1 MSAVV
6 DVVSYF
12 RLNPYVVHV
21 KGAKR
26 SALYDLHR
34 KRIFPI
40 PQSASYVI
48 DLCQADGDIQTAL
61 QPIQSEDD
69 RAVAESYLQDFARL
83 GFGEI
88 SGHPTTHARPFRVDP
103 RDTSRR
109 KLSVLGIEL
118 HPRDGQVHAIG
129 PAAWKDILRVA
140 RTEGP
145 AAQLNIFLG
154 KAGCNPEWTAEILD
168 FVAGLNFHHVEVV
181 VPPGGCGSVIDERL
195 SSGAFALCVSDESPA
210 DGAEVSA
217 YVDQLR
223 AQGLRPRKARS
234 ALVARIT
241 EASMLCDYLSY
252 SRFRHGSLHSGFL
265 HVHADGAVYPWRLE
279 TVDRIGQVVDGQGML
294 SMLRSDAL
302 LGHWARSKDDIDTCR
317 DCEFRY
323 ACPNS
328 YTFRSEPDRVG
339 SAPSNCLYDPYAG
352 AWSYRRDDA
361 CFSAAASV
369 NVEESRLFRIRSL
382 PERPFPHEYH
392 SMLDTAA
399 VDISDFFG
407 LPLPAAKIGY
417 DFYPTLEELQ
427 RDLVH
432 RGEGLS
438 GLTELRAGETIG
450 TVKSSYPCH
459 IHEVV
464 HALLFQLNRTPRF
477 FVSEASATVFGRVRV
492 SGRANVIGDEMQIRI
507 EGGGDGLR
515 FDDVVAFDNDGAMIG
530 PPEGAGVHDVAR
542 WLYHERRVSIDVDR
556 FYDAMDERDLPGW
569 FYEIG
574 GSFIRWLIES
584 RGAPLFR
591 EFYASGQKRI
601 HFEACYGEP
610 IEALV
615 SQWKECIIMEG
626 RTQ

>member
-1 MSAVV
+1 MSAVA
-6 DVVSYF
+6 DVAMYF

-21 KGAKR
+21 KGARR

-40 PQSASYVI
+40 PASASYVI
-48 DLCQADGDIQTAL
+48 DLCEGAEDLRTAL
-61 QPIQSEDD
+61 EPIENEGD
-69 RAVAESYLQDFARL
+69 RATAESYLHDFVRL
-83 GFGEI
+83 GFGEM
-88 SGHPTTHARPFRVDP
+88 SAQRSTHARPYRVDS
-103 RDTSRR
+103 RDMVRR

-118 HPRDGQVHAIG
+118 HRREDQRDAIG
-129 PAAWKDILRVA
+129 LDTWKDILRVA
-140 RTEGP
+140 RIEGP

-154 KAGCNPEWTAEILD
+154 KEDCNPEWTAELLD
-168 FVAGLNFHHVEVV
+168 YVAGLSFHHVEVV
-181 VPPGGCGSVIDERL
+181 VPASGCGAAIDAHL
-195 SSGAFALCVSDESPA
+195 SGSGLAVCVSDEAPEEAS
-210 DGAEVSA
+210 EVA
-217 YVDQLR
+217 ACIDRLR

-234 ALVARIT
+234 SLVARIT

-279 TVDRIGQVVDGQGML
+279 TVDRIGSVEDGRGLL

-302 LGHWARSKDDIDTCR
+302 LDHWARSKDDVDTCR

-328 YTFRSEPDRVG
+328 YTFRVDPDRVG

-361 CFSAAASV
+361 CFSSAARI
-369 NVEESRLFRIRSL
+369 NEEESRFFRIRSL
-382 PERPFPHEYH
+382 PERPFPEPYL
-392 SMLDTAA
+392 SMLDSAA
-399 VDISDFFG
+399 ADICDFIG
-407 LPLPAAKIGY
+407 LSMPGAKVGY
-417 DFYPTLEELQ
+417 DFYPSLEELQ
-427 RDLVH
+427 RDLAH

-438 GLTELRAGETIG
+438 GLTELRAGENIG
-450 TVKSSYPCH
+450 SVKSSYPCH

-492 SGRANVIGDEMQIRI
+492 TGPVVGLGDGTRVRI
-507 EGGGDGLR
+507 EGGGEGLGI
-515 FDDVVAFDNDGAMIG
+515 DDVVAFDNDGAMIG
-530 PPEGAGVHDVAR
+530 PPPGADVHEAAR

-556 FYDAMDERDLPGW
+556 FYDATDERDLPGW

-574 GSFIRWLIES
+574 GSFMRWLIES

-591 EFYASGQKRI
+591 EFYASGQKRVHI
-601 HFEACYGEP
+601 EGCYGKP
-610 IEALV
+610 LEALV
-615 SQWKECIIMEG
+615 SEWKNCIIMEG
-626 RTQ
+626 RPQ